1 MPAIYILVGPPASG
15 KSTWRESYLSKISD
29 PTAVLS
35 TDDLIEDY
43 ATQNSMDYT
52 QAFKEVSFADLE
64 KTMFF
69 KFREA
74 LVRSENII
82 VDRTNMRVKSRNRFL
97 ASVPKNYKKVA
108 VVFEID
114 TPLLLSR
121 LHNRAKQTGKSI
133 PEKNVLDMISTYQE
147 PTMDEFDSI
156 IFEKQEM

>member
-35 TDDLIEDY
+35 TDDMIEDY

>member
-1 MPAIYILVGPPASG
+1 MPVIYILVGPPASG

-43 ATQNSMDYT
+43 ATQNNMDYN
-52 QAFKEVSFADLE
+52 QAFKEVSFSDLE

-74 LVRSENII
+74 LARSENII

-97 ASVPKNYKKVA
+97 ASVPKTYKKIA

-114 TPLLLSR
+114 TAHLFSR
-121 LHNRAKQTGKSI
+121 LHDRAEKTGKFI

-156 IFEKQEM
+156 IIEKQES